1 VASYSGQ
8 SPLWRFATLHYP
20 PPQKEKGKGNSV
32 AFYFLQKNEDEV
44 FTKKR
49 QNLITG
55 KVWFRHENGLSISAR
70 IKRLKTES
78 QCQLVLEYC
87 GMM

>member
-1 VASYSGQ
+1 LASYSGQ
-8 SPLWRFATLHYP
+8 SPLWRFVTLHYP

-44 FTKKR
+44 FTKKKR

-55 KVWFRHENGLSISAR
+55 KVLDFATKMACRYLRVSND
-70 IKRLKTES
+70 
-78 QCQLVLEYC
+78 
-87 GMM
+87 

>member
-8 SPLWRFATLHYP
+8 SPLWRFVTLHYP

-32 AFYFLQKNEDEV
+32 AFYFLQKK
-44 FTKKR
+44 TKMKSSQKKR

-55 KVWFRHENGLSISAR
+55 KVWISPRKWLVDICAYQTIEN
-70 IKRLKTES
+70 
-78 QCQLVLEYC
+78 
-87 GMM
+87 

>member
-8 SPLWRFATLHYP
+8 SPLWRFVTLHYP

-44 FTKKR
+44 FTKK
-49 QNLITG
+49 
-55 KVWFRHENGLSISAR
+55 K
-70 IKRLKTES
+70 KTS
-78 QCQLVLEYC
+78 KFDHWKSFGFATKMACRYLRVSND
-87 GMM
+87 

>member
-8 SPLWRFATLHYP
+8 SPLWRFVTLHYP

-55 KVWFRHENGLSISAR
+55 KVLDFATKMACRYLRVSND
-70 IKRLKTES
+70 
-78 QCQLVLEYC
+78 
-87 GMM
+87 

>member
-8 SPLWRFATLHYP
+8 SPLWRFVTLHYP
-20 PPQKEKGKGNSV
+20 PPQKEKEKV
-32 AFYFLQKNEDEV
+32 TQLPFTFYKKNEDEV

-55 KVWFRHENGLSISAR
+55 KVWISPRKWLVDICAYQTIEN
-70 IKRLKTES
+70 
-78 QCQLVLEYC
+78 
-87 GMM
+87 

>member
-1 VASYSGQ
+1 LASYPGQ
-8 SPLWRFATLHYP
+8 SPLWRFVTLHYP
-20 PPQKEKGKGNSV
+20 PPQKEKRKGNAV

-55 KVWFRHENGLSISAR
+55 KVLISPQNGLLISAR
-70 IKRLKTES
+70 IKRSKTES

-87 GMM
+87 GTM

>member
-1 VASYSGQ
+1 VAF
-8 SPLWRFATLHYP
+8 RNATLP
-20 PPQKEKGKGNSV
+20 PSSKGKGKGNSV

-55 KVWFRHENGLSISAR
+55 KVLVSPRKWLVDICAYQTIEN
-70 IKRLKTES
+70 
-78 QCQLVLEYC
+78 
-87 GMM
+87 

>member
-8 SPLWRFATLHYP
+8 SPLWRFVTLHYP

-44 FTKKR
+44 FTKK
-49 QNLITG
+49 
-55 KVWFRHENGLSISAR
+55 
-70 IKRLKTES
+70 KTS
-78 QCQLVLEYC
+78 KFDHWKSFGFATKMACRYLRVSSD
-87 GMM
+87 